1 MIAILALNIFIN
13 TLGGSVQMNNNF
25 MIDFVKQF
33 FNSMPDDELRAKFKD
48 MGIEEDNIDKLM
60 NMIKEE

>member
-1 MIAILALNIFIN
+1 
-13 TLGGSVQMNNNF
+13 MNNNF
-25 MIDFVKQF
+25 MIDFIKQF

-48 MGIEEDNIDKLM
+48 MGIEKDNIDKLM